1 MALGSSY
8 NSNGGGNNRSYSN
21 SNNQN
26 NTLYNPTYYS
36 RLSIRNPVDNLRLSF
51 NYWNGTLRMSISEA
65 GTAQD
70 GRNNELAYIHLSPT
84 KARLFATC
92 VDRIITNP
100 ESSNI
105 FGVDTGTGETRGM
118 IAIGRDMGKP
128 YLVIAKVNANGQYES
143 NQRFNFNMNYQYLLQ
158 INDISKLGFKKEY
171 DDSLE
176 LNQLKDLLEDYAR
189 YASGAAAY
197 FYHDIGRYEAARS
210 SNLIRKIG
218 EKVGAIDKNYNGGG
232 GSNNS
237 FFSSA
242 SNEYSEPSS
251 NGNKANT
258 GRNAY
263 KSITNL
269 EDELG

>member
-1 MALGSSY
+1 MALGNSY
-8 NSNGGGNNRSYSN
+8 NSNGGNNRSYSN

-36 RLSIRNPVDNLRLSF
+36 RISIKNPVDNLKLSF
-51 NYWNGTLRMSISEA
+51 NYWNGTLRMAISEY
-65 GTAQD
+65 
-70 GRNNELAYIHLSPT
+70 RNNELAYIHLSPT

-92 VDRIITNP
+92 VDRIISDSET
-100 ESSNI
+100 SSI

-189 YASGAAAY
+189 YASGASAY

-210 SNLIRKIG
+210 SNLIRRIG

-232 GSNNS
+232 ASNNS

-251 NGNKANT
+251 NNRSNT
-258 GRNAY
+258 GRNSY
-263 KSITNL
+263 KPITNL